1 MADSRPPSAS
11 VCRRSPVRRLLAFVL
26 PNGRQ
31 RERGTP
37 SPNPVAMVVNA
48 PASIDETASGMP
60 AWLRA
65 APFLRPRRLL
75 PLLAP
80 YGVAALALLVLQ
92 RSGVAE
98 ALNLRLYDL
107 VSSLRPA
114 PSAASLP
121 IAIVSIGEADIDR
134 FGWPIDDRLFCRAI
148 DRLLQD
154 GAVAVGLDI
163 YRDRGVGPDQQCL
176 RDRFRRQ
183 PQLVSIFNVAE
194 GIEAVPGT
202 PRSRWGFNDLV
213 VDPDGVV
220 RRDLVHVS
228 GQDDATV
235 SFPLRLYEVG
245 FGDDRLRRE
254 LESGRSP
261 GPWLDPS
268 SGGYTGLDAAGYQQM
283 LVFRQLGSFTSW
295 SLSDLLSPGRVPAGQ
310 IRGRVVLIG
319 STAPSLRDVF
329 DVPHSQFSRG
339 ASQLQVPGVELH
351 ALRLADL
358 LDRSRGDQALRL
370 RTPPPWAETL
380 LLLVTLTLGI
390 GLGEGLRGLRVSV
403 LVVFST
409 LVLLLGLGVG
419 LLMLDR
425 VWLGL
430 SEPLAGMA
438 LMASAAWLRR
448 GVISQQQRQQFEKLL
463 GQTTS
468 PAVAR
473 QLWSQRE
480 SLLRDGRFEGRQ
492 LPVTI
497 LFSDLADFTTVSE
510 GLCPRDLLA
519 WLNRAMAVCV
529 PAITSRGGMVNK
541 FTGDGLMAVF
551 GAPISEGAQQDA
563 AAAIEAALQIQASLP
578 ALNASLASQ
587 GWPTMRMR
595 LGIHSGDVLA
605 GSMGSSERVEYALI
619 GDTVNCASRLESLAK
634 DRHDTLCR
642 ILVSSSTYALL
653 PSRPELEWLP
663 WGAMQVKGRE
673 EPLEIMELRGQHPV
687 AADAAAPVV
696 AEAGVLPGDRSDGG

>member
-1 MADSRPPSAS
+1 MAATSPDRNSRST
-11 VCRRSPVRRLLAFVL
+11 R
-26 PNGRQ
+26 RQ
-31 RERGTP
+31 RWWQHLRRRP
-37 SPNPVAMVVNA
+37 
-48 PASIDETASGMP
+48 
-60 AWLRA
+60 RA
-65 APFLRPRRLL
+65 AQLL
-75 PLLAP
+75 SLLTP
-80 YGVAALALLVLQ
+80 YGLAALALIALH
-92 RSGVAE
+92 RTGVAE
-98 ALNLRLYDL
+98 SLNLRLYD
-107 VSSLRPA
+107 VVTALRPA

-121 IAIVSIGEADIDR
+121 IAIVGMDEADIDR
-134 FGWPIDDRLFCRAI
+134 YGWPIDDSLFCRVI
-148 DRLLQD
+148 DRLLKD

-163 YRDRGVGPDQQCL
+163 YRDRGVGPQQQCL
-176 RDRFRRQ
+176 RDRFRRD
-183 PQLVSIFNVAE
+183 PRLVSIFNVAE
-194 GIEAVPGT
+194 GIEAIPGT
-202 PRSRWGFNDLV
+202 PPVRWGFNDLV

-228 GQDDATV
+228 GQDEGTV

-245 FGDDRLRRE
+245 FGSDRLRRD

-261 GPWLDPS
+261 GPWLEPA
-268 SGGYTGLDAAGYQQM
+268 SGGYSWLDAAGYQQM
-283 LVFRQLGSFTSW
+283 LVFRQLGSFTTW
-295 SLSDLLSPGRVPAGQ
+295 SLRDLFTPGRVPASQ

-319 STAPSLRDVF
+319 STAPSLRDLF
-329 DVPHSQFSRG
+329 DVSHSQFHRG

-351 ALRLADL
+351 ALRLASL
-358 LDRSRGDQALRL
+358 LDLARGDDRQRP
-370 RTPPPWAETL
+370 RTLPPWSESIL
-380 LLLVTLTLGI
+380 FVVSLSLGI
-390 GLGEGLRGLRVSV
+390 ALGEGLRSLRLSL
-403 LVVFST
+403 LVVSGT
-409 LVLLLGLGVG
+409 LLLLLPLGVG
-419 LLMLDR
+419 LLALER

-430 SEPLAGMA
+430 SEPLAGMT

-480 SLLRDGRFEGRQ
+480 TLLSDGRFEGRQ

-510 GLCPRDLLA
+510 GLSPRDLLA
-519 WLNRAMAVCV
+519 WLNQAMAVCV

-551 GAPISEGAQQDA
+551 GAPVGEGPERDA
-563 AAAIEAALQIQASLP
+563 AAAIEAALQIQGSLP
-578 ALNASLASQ
+578 ALNAALASQ

-595 LGIHSGDVLA
+595 VGIHSGDVLA

-642 ILVSSSTYALL
+642 ILVSSSTHSLL
-653 PSRPELEWLP
+653 PARSELEWLD
-663 WGAMQVKGRE
+663 WGPMQVKGRE
-673 EPLEIMELRGQHPV
+673 EPLEIWELRGQRQGS
-687 AADAAAPVV
+687 AAAPAS
-696 AEAGVLPGDRSDGG
+696 AETAGQPQDHGGL

>member
-1 MADSRPPSAS
+1 MLS
-11 VCRRSPVRRLLAFVL
+11 
-26 PNGRQ
+26 
-31 RERGTP
+31 
-37 SPNPVAMVVNA
+37 
-48 PASIDETASGMP
+48 
-60 AWLRA
+60 
-65 APFLRPRRLL
+65 
-75 PLLAP
+75 LLAP
-80 YGVAALALLVLQ
+80 YGVAALALMALL

-98 ALNLRLYDL
+98 SLNLRLYDL
-107 VSSLRPA
+107 VTTLRPA

-121 IAIVSIGEADIDR
+121 IAIVGIDEADIDR
-134 FGWPIDDRLFCRAI
+134 FGWPIDDSLFCRAI
-148 DRLLQD
+148 DRLLAD

-176 RDRFRRQ
+176 RDRFSREPR
-183 PQLVSIFNVAE
+183 LVSIFNVAE

-202 PRSRWGFNDLV
+202 PRRRWGFNDLV
-213 VDPDGVV
+213 VDADGVV

-228 GQDDATV
+228 GQDEATV
-235 SFPLRLYEVG
+235 SFPLRLLEVG
-245 FGDDRLRRE
+245 FGSDRLRRE
-254 LESGRSP
+254 LESGRAP
-261 GPWLDPS
+261 GPWLEPS
-268 SGGYTGLDAAGYQQM
+268 SGGYTGLDAAGYQQ
-283 LVFRQLGSFTSW
+283 LLTFRQLDSFTSW
-295 SLSDLLSPGRVPAGQ
+295 SLSDLLSAGRVPAGQ

-319 STAPSLRDVF
+319 STAPSLRDLF
-329 DVPHSQFSRG
+329 DVPHSAFSRG

-351 ALRLADL
+351 ALRLAAL
-358 LDRSRGDQALRL
+358 LERSRGDDGLRL
-370 RTPPPWAETL
+370 RTLPPWSETA
-380 LLLVTLTLGI
+380 LLVFTMVLGI
-390 GLGEGLRGLRVSV
+390 ALGEGLRGLRGSL
-403 LVVFST
+403 LVVSGT
-409 LVLLLGLGVG
+409 LLLLLAVGVG
-419 LLMLDR
+419 LLARER

-430 SEPLAGMA
+430 SEPLAGMT

-480 SLLRDGRFEGRQ
+480 TLLSDGRFEGRQ

-519 WLNRAMAVCV
+519 WLNKAMAVCV

-551 GAPISEGAQQDA
+551 GAPLGEGPERDA
-563 AAAIEAALQIQASLP
+563 AAAIAAALQIQAALP

-595 LGIHSGDVLA
+595 VGIHSGDVLA

-634 DRHDTLCR
+634 DRHDSLCR
-642 ILVSSSTYALL
+642 ILVSSSTHALL
-653 PSRPELEWLP
+653 PNRAELEWLD

-673 EPLEIMELRGQHPV
+673 EPLEIWELRGQRQANMAVTPASADP
-687 AADAAAPVV
+687 AADSP
-696 AEAGVLPGDRSDGG
+696 ETGGGG